1 MEWFK
6 TKQSFTNIFTGER
19 NVKSLPQIYDDD
31 VEAERERIAT
41 STGSEDIIRVD
52 KLRKVYMLGG
62 GVNKVA
68 VDSVS
73 FGTKNGECF
82 ALLGVNGAGKTT
94 TFKMLSGE
102 IPPTMGKV
110 LIFYELLG
118 NFDNRQ

>member
-1 MEWFK
+1 MEYIK
-6 TKQSFTNIFTGER
+6 TKQSLANIFTGER
-19 NVKSLPQIYDDD
+19 NITSLPQVYDDD
-31 VEAERERIAT
+31 VQAEREKVAITADSDYT
-41 STGSEDIIRVD
+41 IKVD

-73 FGTKNGECF
+73 FGTGNGECF

-102 IPPTMGKV
+102 IPPTAGRV
-110 LIFYELLG
+110 FIDILS
-118 NFDNRQ
+118 D